1 MTWQHSVALVASL
14 MCLAGIAVAILT
26 YRAMELRLHFE
37 AKRLESR
44 NEDERDARVARLE
57 REVKALRDELAAVE
71 KTTRDTASTLALG
84 KRGR

>member
-1 MTWQHSVALVASL
+1 
-14 MCLAGIAVAILT
+14 
-26 YRAMELRLHFE
+26 MELRLHFE

-57 REVKALRDELAAVE
+57 REVKSLRDELAAVE

>member
-1 MTWQHSVALVASL
+1 MTWMHTASLVASL

-44 NEDERDARVARLE
+44 GEDDRDERIAAVE
-57 REVKALRDELAAVE
+57 RQVKALDERIAAVD
-71 KTTRDTASTLALG
+71 KQARDTASTLALG
-84 KRGR
+84 KGRR